1 MDKPL
6 RLKEIAEKLGVSLS
20 TVSRVLNDK
29 PGISQTTRELVLN
42 ELRQY
47 KDDFSPV
54 VKSALPANGRF
65 IGVIGRKRPGQQDSV
80 YFHHSTLVF
89 DEIFR
94 TSGYQSLSIPVTDEE
109 IEDIS
114 RIPALQNN
122 NCDAFILRGQSLS
135 PRFIMEIQ
143 SLGKPV
149 VLLENRLTM
158 SHLDSVVCGDR
169 EGARHITEFLIER
182 DYKTVFH
189 ITGPEKWYCNRER
202 IFGYKEAMEN
212 AGREAHVLKLED
224 TTIQTGEKSLDLIRE
239 MTKERC
245 AVVAANDAMAL
256 GLINRARAAGLS
268 VPDDLGVSGFDDIPW
283 ASMSYPPLT
292 TMRIHID
299 KMGKLAAMRALQLL
313 DEDDPVPVEMS
324 LPVDLIERQST

>member
-29 PGISQTTRELVLN
+29 PGISQTTRELVLK

-47 KDDFSPV
+47 KDDLSPV

-65 IGVIGRKRPGQQDSV
+65 IGVIGRKRPGQKDSV

-94 TSGYQSLSIPVTDEE
+94 ASGYQSLSIPVTDEE

-122 NCDAFILRGQSLS
+122 CDAFIVRGQSLP
-135 PRFIMEIQ
+135 PRFIMEVQ
-143 SLGKPV
+143 ALGKPV
-149 VLLENRLTM
+149 VLLENRLSM
-158 SHLDSVVCGDR
+158 SHFDSVVCGDR
-169 EGARHITEFLIER
+169 DGARRMAELLIARGYER
-182 DYKTVFH
+182 VIH
-189 ITGPEKWYCNRER
+189 ITGPDQWYCNRER
-202 IFGYKEAMEN
+202 ILGYRDAMES
-212 AGREAHVLKLED
+212 AGKEAHVLSMED
-224 TTIQTGEKSLDLIRE
+224 TTIQTGEGSLELIRGI
-239 MTKERC
+239 TKERC
-245 AVVAANDAMAL
+245 AVMAVNDAMAL

-268 VPDDLGVSGFDDIPW
+268 VPGDMGVSGFDDIPW
-283 ASMSYPPLT
+283 SAMSYPPLT

-299 KMGKLAAMRALQLL
+299 KMGKYAALRALQLM

-324 LPVDLIERQST
+324 LPVDLVEREST